1 LPLVPELGD
10 VPDASQ
16 AATHDGGKAS
26 PEQIVAAAQRAGG
39 RSVSYTSA
47 SERNRAGGRA
57 VIGVGIKGTS
67 GGKKYSQ

>member
-1 LPLVPELGD
+1 MMGEE
-10 VPDASQ
+10 
-16 AATHDGGKAS
+16 AS
-26 PEQIVAAAQRAGG
+26 PEQIFAAPQRAGS
-39 RSVSYTSA
+39 RSIAYTSA